1 MKITCIFTYLRHP
14 SKLIIALDGKRW
26 LDWMADKQYLQLVY
40 WANMHKKLNLE
51 NPQSFN
57 EKLQWLK
64 LYDRKPEYTCMVD
77 KYEAKKYVAERIGE
91 EYIIP
96 TLGVWNSF
104 DDIDFTTL
112 PNQFVLKTTHDS
124 GSVVI
129 CKDKNSFNYENAKK
143 SLTNS
148 LRRDY
153 YLEHREWPYK
163 NVPPRIIAEKYMSD
177 NQNAADEESSLKDY
191 KFYCFSGE
199 PKFLYIS
206 DRMDDHTKARVSF
219 ANMKWESAP
228 FGRTDYRE
236 FEELPE
242 RPQHFEEMIKLAR
255 VLSEGFPFLR
265 VDLYEINKKV
275 YFGELTFHPCA
286 GFMPFK
292 PEEWDKKLG
301 QLIILPKLD
310 NAKEIMS

>member
-51 NPQSFN
+51 KPQSFN

-143 SLTNS
+143 KS
-148 LRRDY
+148 
-153 YLEHREWPYK
+153 YK
-163 NVPPRIIAEKYMSD
+163 
-177 NQNAADEESSLKDY
+177 
-191 KFYCFSGE
+191 
-199 PKFLYIS
+199 
-206 DRMDDHTKARVSF
+206 
-219 ANMKWESAP
+219 
-228 FGRTDYRE
+228 
-236 FEELPE
+236 
-242 RPQHFEEMIKLAR
+242 
-255 VLSEGFPFLR
+255 
-265 VDLYEINKKV
+265 
-275 YFGELTFHPCA
+275 
-286 GFMPFK
+286 
-292 PEEWDKKLG
+292 
-301 QLIILPKLD
+301 
-310 NAKEIMS
+310 

>member
-51 NPQSFN
+51 KPQSFN

-129 CKDKNSFNYENAKK
+129 CNDNNSFNYENAKK

-163 NVPPRIIAEKYMSD
+163 NVKRRIIAEKFMV
-177 NQNAADEESSLKDY
+177 DESGYELKDY
-191 KFYCFSGE
+191 KFFCFDGV
-199 PKFLYIS
+199 PKTMFIAS
-206 DRMDDHTKARVSF
+206 DRLVPGEETKFDCFDMEFNHLPFSNGHPNAIHEIKRPESF
-219 ANMKWESAP
+219 EKMK
-228 FGRTDYRE
+228 
-236 FEELPE
+236 ELAG
-242 RPQHFEEMIKLAR
+242 K
-255 VLSEGFPFLR
+255 LSEGIPHLR
-265 VDLYEINKKV
+265 VDFYDINGRI
-275 YFGELTFHPCA
+275 YFGELTFSHWS
-286 GFMPFK
+286 GMVPFE
-292 PEEWDKKLG
+292 PDEWDYRFGEWIKL
-301 QLIILPKLD
+301 PD
-310 NAKEIMS
+310 SF